1 MCKKIK
7 TKNDFRKEIEKLKER
22 IEDEQ
27 NLIEDYQYK
36 IDNLEYRISYL
47 EDKPLENF
55 HQNRVDELEMGI
67 IESEDTIDEFIYRIE
82 IILSINL
89 DKLTKEELREFH
101 REFDIKNVA

>member
-7 TKNDFRKEIEKLKER
+7 TENDFRKEIETLKER

-47 EDKPLENF
+47 EDKPMENF

-67 IESEDTIDEFIYRIE
+67 IEIEDTIDEFIYCIE
-82 IILSINL
+82 SILSNNL
-89 DKLTKEELREFH
+89 DKLTNEELKEFN
-101 REFDIKNVA
+101 REFDVKNVA